1 MRAQVP
7 KKFRHIFGE
16 KRVDN
21 MDWKDEIKKNKSPYY
36 KKLDLP
42 MANKYLEK
50 AKDTI
55 DEMLKILN
63 QDGGDY
69 LLLDDLGAIVM
80 GVGSKFAHNRE
91 GLKELYP
98 ESKGYEESR
107 GEPNKG

>member
-1 MRAQVP
+1 M
-7 KKFRHIFGE
+7 
-16 KRVDN
+16 N
-21 MDWKDEIKKNKSPYY
+21 WKDEIKKNAKSHPKLRSQNY

-42 MANKYLEK
+42 MAKKNLKK

-80 GVGSKFAHNRE
+80 GVGRKFAYNRE